1 MRHFVTSKGRNSPPG
16 VEDGYPAGSVWTG
29 SNLVQDK
36 EFGPIF
42 FKQNVIVYVYIYKI
56 NSDPSALLPW

>member
-1 MRHFVTSKGRNSPPG
+1 MRHFVTSKGRNSPPD

-29 SNLVQDK
+29 SNLVQDT

-42 FKQNVIVYVYIYKI
+42 FKQNVIVAVYII
-56 NSDPSALLPW
+56 RN